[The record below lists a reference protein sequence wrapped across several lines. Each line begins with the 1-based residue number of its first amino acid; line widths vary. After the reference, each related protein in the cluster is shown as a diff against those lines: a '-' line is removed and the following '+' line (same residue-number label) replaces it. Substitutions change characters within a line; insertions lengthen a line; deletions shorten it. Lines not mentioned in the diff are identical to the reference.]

1 MSGDIELMLQ
11 TDVVRVQLEE
21 PRRNGLYFVPIF
33 LMRKISHTCRRSS
46 FFAKRHARLACSL
59 VNALTTAYCRYHL
72 FAIQAPSAHKY
83 PKGSYRPH
91 PSKPYYANEPTR
103 LRAACGRR
111 ESSSDRRRRRIKGA
125 RRVVPQHNEMSRHFE
140 RRY

>member
-1 MSGDIELMLQ
+1 ML
-11 TDVVRVQLEE
+11 
-21 PRRNGLYFVPIF
+21 
-33 LMRKISHTCRRSS
+33 RRSS

-91 PSKPYYANEPTR
+91 PSKPYYVNANEPTS

>member
-1 MSGDIELMLQ
+1 MRLLTAGSL
-11 TDVVRVQLEE
+11 VRVQLEE

-83 PKGSYRPH
+83 PKGSYRP
-91 PSKPYYANEPTR
+91 PRVNLFMQVQMNQRACEP
-103 LRAACGRR
+103 LADAGNRAATAAGGGLR
-111 ESSSDRRRRRIKGA
+111 ERGELCRNTMK
-125 RRVVPQHNEMSRHFE
+125 
-140 RRY
+140 

>member
-1 MSGDIELMLQ
+1 MRLLTAGSL
-11 TDVVRVQLEE
+11 VRVQLEE

-33 LMRKISHTCRRSS
+33 LIRKISHTCRRSS

-91 PSKPYYANEPTR
+91 PSKPFYANANEPFACAVFGIHR
-103 LRAACGRR
+103 VKVLLCDNDFSLSAAHFLCRNCPKL
-111 ESSSDRRRRRIKGA
+111 SVSIKK
-125 RRVVPQHNEMSRHFE
+125 
-140 RRY
+140 

>member
-1 MSGDIELMLQ
+1 MRLLTAGSL
-11 TDVVRVQLEE
+11 VRVQLEE

-46 FFAKRHARLACSL
+46 FFAKRHTRLACSL

-91 PSKPYYANEPTR
+91 PSKPYYASEPTS

-125 RRVVPQHNEMSRHFE
+125 WRVVPQHNEMSRHFE

>member
-1 MSGDIELMLQ
+1 MSGDIKLMLQ

-91 PSKPYYANEPTR
+91 PSKPFYANANEPFAYAVFGIHR
-103 LRAACGRR
+103 VKVLLCDNVFWLFV
-111 ESSSDRRRRRIKGA
+111 SQSRILCKLFTK
-125 RRVVPQHNEMSRHFE
+125 PSK
-140 RRY
+140 